1 LLVGYGE
8 IRLYGERVAM
18 VRKLMK
24 QEGSV
29 LVRLSGSVLRG
40 LVLGCFMLLSPGVAL
55 AQAAGDLNGDG
66 KVDTADVTALEEYL
80 KGSRLLVDQELT
92 QADVNQDRKV
102 DNQDL
107 EALQKRLGLIASKS
121 STPVPTKQRE
131 NQDESRKGA
140 KNGAKEAKT
149 NTFQLG
155 IAESVPEWVRG
166 EWRFLS
172 TVVEERGFND
182 VGLKHSEQITL
193 PGDLSGQYQ
202 AYSDDTGERLERVCW
217 QVTESDDRHFI
228 FTEQSR
234 FPSTGALIR
243 STANVTRLEPN
254 QAKISV
260 RVDVLEPGRAGR
272 SGESQG
278 LLGGLFGAIFGQPRA
293 GNQAGSKPG
302 DYYVREGS
310 MTRTLGTE
318 QRRLPDVDLSRLR
331 CT

>member
-1 LLVGYGE
+1 MVMKFMKPEWSGFLL
-8 IRLYGERVAM
+8 
-18 VRKLMK
+18 
-24 QEGSV
+24 
-29 LVRLSGSVLRG
+29 RLSGFVLSG
-40 LVLGCFMLLSPGVAL
+40 FVLLSPDVAL
-55 AQAAGDLNGDG
+55 AQAVGDLNGDG

-107 EALQKRLGLIASKS
+107 EALQKRLGIVASKS
-121 STPVPTKQRE
+121 STPVSTPNKQRE
-131 NQDESRKGA
+131 NRDESRKGA

-172 TVVEERGFND
+172 TVVEDRGFND
-182 VGLKHSEQITL
+182 VGLKHNEQITL

-217 QVTESDDRHFI
+217 QVTESDDRHFL

-260 RVDVLEPGRAGR
+260 RVDVLDPGRIGRAG
-272 SGESQG
+272 ESQD
-278 LLGGLFGAIFGQPRA
+278 LLGGLFGAIFGQPRT
-293 GNQAGSKPG
+293 GNQEGSKPG

-310 MTRTLGTE
+310 MNRTLGTE

-331 CT
+331 CS

>member
-1 LLVGYGE
+1 MKVMKLAMLVLL
-8 IRLYGERVAM
+8 
-18 VRKLMK
+18 
-24 QEGSV
+24 
-29 LVRLSGSVLRG
+29 RLSG
-40 LVLGCFMLLSPGVAL
+40 LVLGCFILLSPGIAL

-66 KVDTADVTALEEYL
+66 KIDTADVTALEEYL

-121 STPVPTKQRE
+121 SPPVQTKQGE
-131 NQDESRKGA
+131 NRDKSRKGVT
-140 KNGAKEAKT
+140 NGAKEATT

-172 TVVEERGFND
+172 TVVEDRGFND

-217 QVTESDDRHFI
+217 QVNESDDRHFI

-243 STANVTRLEPN
+243 STANVTRQAPN
-254 QAKISV
+254 QAQISV
-260 RVDVLEPGRAGR
+260 RVDVLDPGRVGRAGAD
-272 SGESQG
+272 ESQG

-293 GNQAGSKPG
+293 GNQGGSKPG

>member
-1 LLVGYGE
+1 
-8 IRLYGERVAM
+8 M
-18 VRKLMK
+18 VRKLIK

-29 LVRLSGSVLRG
+29 LGRLSGLVLSG
-40 LVLGCFMLLSPGVAL
+40 LVLLSPSAAL
-55 AQAAGDLNGDG
+55 AQSAGDLNGDG
-66 KVDTADVTALEEYL
+66 KVDPADVTVLEEYL
-80 KGSRLLVDQELT
+80 KGARLLVDQELT

-107 EALQKRLGLIASKS
+107 EALQKRLGLVASKP
-121 STPVPTKQRE
+121 STTVSAPTKQRE
-131 NQDESRKGA
+131 NRDESRKGTQ
-140 KNGAKEAKT
+140 NRAKEAKT

-172 TVVEERGFND
+172 TVVEDRGFND

-234 FPSTGALIR
+234 FPSNGALIR

-254 QAKISV
+254 QARISV
-260 RVDVLEPGRAGR
+260 RVDVLEPGRARR
-272 SGESQG
+272 SGENQG

-310 MTRTLGTE
+310 MNRTLGTE

>member
-1 LLVGYGE
+1 MKPKVPTLL
-8 IRLYGERVAM
+8 
-18 VRKLMK
+18 
-24 QEGSV
+24 
-29 LVRLSGSVLRG
+29 RLSGF
-40 LVLGCFMLLSPGVAL
+40 VLGCFILLSPGLAL

-66 KVDTADVTALEEYL
+66 KVDPADVTALEEYL
-80 KGSRLLVDQELT
+80 KGARLLVDQELT

-107 EALQKRLGLIASKS
+107 EALQKRLGLVASKP
-121 STPVPTKQRE
+121 STTVSAPTKQRE
-131 NQDESRKGA
+131 NRDESRKGTQ
-140 KNGAKEAKT
+140 NRAKEAKT

-172 TVVEERGFND
+172 TVVEDRGFND

-260 RVDVLEPGRAGR
+260 RVDVLEPGQAGR

-310 MTRTLGTE
+310 MKRTPGTE